1 MGTTMAVAFSVICM
15 ADLRKRQT
23 ASPLEP
29 FVCKRFIDDLFA
41 VWNVPMEEVSIL
53 VNFAKGPTI

>member
-1 MGTTMAVAFSVICM
+1 MAVAFSVICM

-29 FVCKRFIDDLFA
+29 FVCKRFIDDIFS